1 MCDPIDGSPPSSPIP
16 GILQA
21 RTLEWGAISFSNA
34 WNWSHSVMSD
44 SSRPHGL
51 LPTKHLHPWDFPCK
65 CTGVGCHCFL
75 QICIGKNAY
84 NSGTNIF
91 SRNLNI
97 QSFSKTLKSRQI
109 WAPNGPMIMDM
120 DYFPPLNIY
129 SHPVSNEFINLVPKF
144 VEIFI
149 FVKICI
155 IFISFTYINIYT
167 IFFSE
172 TEVAESKKKNSF
184 SY

>member
-1 MCDPIDGSPPSSPIP
+1 
-16 GILQA
+16 
-21 RTLEWGAISFSNA
+21 
-34 WNWSHSVMSD
+34 
-44 SSRPHGL
+44 
-51 LPTKHLHPWDFPCK
+51 
-65 CTGVGCHCFL
+65 
-75 QICIGKNAY
+75 
-84 NSGTNIF
+84 
-91 SRNLNI
+91 
-97 QSFSKTLKSRQI
+97 
-109 WAPNGPMIMDM
+109 MDM

-172 TEVAESKKKNSF
+172 TVVAESKKKNSF